1 MGGSQGKLHL
11 DMRRKLSFEKYVA
24 FHIDEK
30 KTRSTRQTRG
40 HETISKGLEGALT
53 FSYKLLFPLISRGF
67 PRSFHD
73 MILFH
78 LPLLFL

>member
-11 DMRRKLSFEKYVA
+11 DMKRKLSFEKYVA
-24 FHIDEK
+24 FRIDEK
-30 KTRSTRQTRG
+30 KTRSTRETRG
-40 HETISKGLEGALT
+40 HETISKGLKGALT
-53 FSYKLLFPLISRGF
+53 LSYKLLFPLISSGL

-78 LPLLFL
+78 LPLLFF